1 MKKVVL
7 AYSGGLDTSFCAKY
21 LSVEKKMEVYSV
33 IVNTGGFDT
42 DELVEI
48 EEKAYELGAK
58 DHKTIDITG
67 EYYTKCIK
75 YLIFGNILKNN
86 TYPLSVSSERTFQAI
101 AIAEYAKEIGAEYIA
116 HGSTGAGNDQVR
128 FDYVFNI
135 LVPEINIITPIRE
148 LSLSRDQEID
158 YLKKSGVIDNWASK
172 SYSINKGLWGTSIG
186 GKETL
191 TSNKSLPEE
200 AYTNKFIYQEEK
212 EIILGFE
219 KGEIH
224 SLNGTVLKDKVNLIK
239 RIDEIASSYAI
250 GRDMHIGDTILG
262 TKGRVAF
269 EAAAPMLIIKA
280 HHALEKHTLTKWQ
293 LHWKE
298 QLANWYGMFLH
309 ESQYLEPVM
318 RNIEKFLVDSQKSV
332 NGEVILK
339 LAPYRF
345 SVVGINSPNDL
356 MQSDVCEYGEVNKAW
371 KADDVIGF
379 TKILANSLSIYSNVN
394 KMEY

>member
-21 LSVEKKMEVYSV
+21 LSVDKKMEVYSV

-48 EEKAYELGAK
+48 EEKAYELGVK
-58 DHKTIDITG
+58 NHKTIDITG

-75 YLIFGNILKNN
+75 YLVFGNVLKNN

-148 LSLSRDQEID
+148 LLLSRDQEID
-158 YLKKSGVIDNWASK
+158 YLKKSGVIDNWATK

-200 AYTNKFIYQEEK
+200 AYTNKFIDQEEK

-332 NGEVILK
+332 NGEVILT

-345 SVVGINSPNDL
+345 SVAGINSPNDL

-371 KADDVIGF
+371 KADDVKGF

>member
-21 LSVEKKMEVYSV
+21 LSEDKGMEVYSV
-33 IVNTGGFDT
+33 IVNTGGFNT
-42 DELVEI
+42 DELIVI
-48 EEKAYELGAK
+48 EEKAYALGVK
-58 DHKTIDITG
+58 NHKTIDITG
-67 EYYTKCIK
+67 DYYNKCIK
-75 YLIFGNILKNN
+75 YLVFGNVLKNN
-86 TYPLSVSSERTFQAI
+86 TYPLSVSSERTFQAM
-101 AIAEYAKEIGAEYIA
+101 AIAEYAKEINAGYIA
-116 HGSTGAGNDQVR
+116 HGSTGAGNDQIR
-128 FDYVFNI
+128 FDYIFNI
-135 LVPEINIITPIRE
+135 MIPQVKIITPTRD
-148 LSLSRDQEID
+148 LVLSRDQEID
-158 YLKKSGVIDNWASK
+158 YLKKKGIDEDWTTK
-172 SYSINKGLWGTSIG
+172 TYSINKGLWGTSIG

-191 TSNKSLPEE
+191 TSNESLPEK
-200 AYTNKFIYQEEK
+200 AFTNKFKEQEEK

-224 SLNGTVLKDKVNLIK
+224 SINGTVYKDKINLIGK
-239 RIDEIASSYAI
+239 IDEIASSYAI

-269 EAAAPMLIIKA
+269 EAAAPLIIIKA

-309 ESQYLEPVM
+309 ESLYLEPVM
-318 RNIEKFLVDSQKSV
+318 RNIEKFLVDTQKSV
-332 NGEVILK
+332 NGEVIIK

-345 SVVGINSPNDL
+345 FIEGINSPNDL
-356 MQSDVCEYGEVNKAW
+356 MQNDVCEYGEMNKAW
-371 KADDVIGF
+371 EADDVKGF
-379 TKILANSLSIYSNVN
+379 TKILANSVSIYYNVN